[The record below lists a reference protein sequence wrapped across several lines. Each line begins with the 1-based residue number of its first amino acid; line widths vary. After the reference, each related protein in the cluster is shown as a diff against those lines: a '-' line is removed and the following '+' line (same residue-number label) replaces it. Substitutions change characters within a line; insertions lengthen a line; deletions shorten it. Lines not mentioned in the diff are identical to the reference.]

1 MLNISLVLVKEFF
14 LNSLKKIHR
23 MNLCESIKR
32 QIIGSN
38 ETEESKRLKA
48 DYRETNYSKRIF
60 GFLLFDEKV
69 IRVCLNKPNQNKS
82 LIDNVNYQSGEM
94 VQLLKR
100 NVQKM

>member
-14 LNSLKKIHR
+14 LNGFKKIHR
-23 MNLCESIKR
+23 MNLCESVKR

-38 ETEESKRLKA
+38 ETEESKRLKK
-48 DYRETNYSKRIF
+48 DYRKAYCSKRIM

-69 IRVCLNKPNQNKS
+69 IRVCLNKPNHKKS
-82 LIDNVNYQSGEM
+82 LIDNVNYRSGEM

-100 NVQKM
+100 SV